1 MALAIASTRTLLT
14 QPHHK
19 IPSIVELKK
28 KETFL
33 SVQLLEANHG
43 KVVKMRQH
51 TLTLPKK
58 ITSDEILPNKEYLS
72 HGIAFEKWDFDP
84 MGIENPFPNND
95 GSVHLWMGDE
105 DLIVPVTLQRYIA
118 QQLGWMKYHEFSK
131 ILIDPIVCLFCV
143 KVTSDEIL
151 PNKEYLSHDITF
163 GKWDF
168 DPMGIENPFP
178 NNDGSVHLWM
188 GDEDLIVPVTLQR
201 YIAQQLGWM
210 KYHEVAG

>member
-1 MALAIASTRTLLT
+1 MSHSVNENMSAGASTKSHIIIHRQAYQTALPPSPKTLGSADG
-14 QPHHK
+14 PP
-19 IPSIVELKK
+19 I
-28 KETFL
+28 TFP
-33 SVQLLEANHG
+33 
-43 KVVKMRQH
+43 R
-51 TLTLPKK
+51 
-58 ITSDEILPNKEYLS
+58 
-72 HGIAFEKWDFDP
+72 
-84 MGIENPFPNND
+84 
-95 GSVHLWMGDE
+95 
-105 DLIVPVTLQRYIA
+105 
-118 QQLGWMKYHEFSK
+118 FSK